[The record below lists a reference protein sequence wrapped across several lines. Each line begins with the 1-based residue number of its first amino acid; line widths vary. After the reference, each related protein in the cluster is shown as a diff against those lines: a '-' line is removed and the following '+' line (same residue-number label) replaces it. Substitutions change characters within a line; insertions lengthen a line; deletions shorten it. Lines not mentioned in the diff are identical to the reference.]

1 MHDDDDNEQIRREWD
16 DSYCPVLQV
25 IDLNELEDLL
35 RDAILNG
42 SAPNVCNDD
51 LSFAEIDN
59 YFAHDDEEGKVQQQ
73 KSYLRL
79 LAMLQPNLA
88 ELLGGPP
95 AQLHS
100 VHFVF
105 TRLAAGWSCQFTDED
120 HTRVFKEIH
129 LETADEIFHTAR
141 QGRAFQ
147 DRSSRIQ
154 LDAAV
159 AHQHGEIRL
168 WLDDEQFRSLAHAD

>member
-1 MHDDDDNEQIRREWD
+1 MHDDDDKEQMRREWD
-16 DSYCPVLQV
+16 DGCGRALQV

-35 RDAILNG
+35 SDAILNG
-42 SAPNVCNDD
+42 SEPDFRNGD
-51 LSFAEIDN
+51 LRFAEIDN
-59 YFAHDDEEGKVQQQ
+59 YFAHDDEEGKVQQK

-79 LAMLQPNLA
+79 LATLQPNLA

-95 AQLHS
+95 AQLHG

-105 TRLAAGWSCQFTDED
+105 TRLAAGWSCQFTDKE
-120 HTRVFKEIH
+120 HTQVFKELH

-141 QGRAFQ
+141 QGRAFE
-147 DRSSRIQ
+147 DRSSRIR

-159 AHQHGEIRL
+159 ARQHGEIQL
-168 WLDDEQFRSLAHAD
+168 WLDDEQFHSLTRDT